1 MPYRLVYSSEAA
13 PDLKPAELEGML
25 AESRIR
31 NKAHGISG
39 VLVFVDG
46 AFLQVLEGEKND
58 VLDLMGRIDRDPRHR
73 GVKVFY
79 EQEVDERAFTSWSM
93 AYLSPSAEVAKWAEL
108 EGATIGDI
116 LASVEAHPGA
126 AARDGRQHPEG
137 AREELD
143 RRGATAVDHVRTVDL
158 ARLGVPACRMTSCS
172 SRRRMSSTASTPS

>member
-13 PDLKPAELEGML
+13 PDLTPAELEGML

-58 VLDLMGRIDRDPRHR
+58 ILDLMGRIDRDPRHR

-79 EQEVDERAFTSWSM
+79 EQDIEERAFTSWSM
-93 AYLSPSAEVAKWAEL
+93 AYLSPSAAEVAKWAEL
-108 EGATIGDI
+108 EGATTIGDV
-116 LASVEAHPGA
+116 LASVEAHPGQLPGMVVNILKA
-126 AARDGRQHPEG
+126 
-137 AREELD
+137 
-143 RRGATAVDHVRTVDL
+143 L
-158 ARLGVPACRMTSCS
+158 AKS
-172 SRRRMSSTASTPS
+172 